1 MMWGGSDEPCALC
14 QCVSLGAINLANNK
28 TVCKAVCDLLSEV
41 FALTLLMLCVH
52 CLHLAMGTAEL
63 RKYTAVD

>member
-41 FALTLLMLCVH
+41 FALTLLMLCVQV
-52 CLHLAMGTAEL
+52 
-63 RKYTAVD
+63 YI